1 MIIGCVKEV
10 LNGEGRVAILPQDV
24 RALTEK
30 DHEVLIEASAG
41 KKSGFKDR
49 EYKAFGATT
58 GTHEDV
64 WRGSDLVVKVK
75 QPTKPELRFLY
86 SKQGLILSCFLHL
99 ASPENSLLLEALQKS
114 GTTAIDYGTIQ
125 RDDESTHILAEMSKI
140 AGRIAFF
147 DGAKL
152 LMRHKKIM
160 IGPSSTVAILGLGN
174 AGAATAELVAKAN
187 PKMLYLFDKNPE
199 KFKPL
204 RRFYQQLSLHSLWFV
219 QHDRENPSH
228 EQALAS
234 ILEHTDLLIGAAH
247 IPGERQVKLVPEWMV
262 ENMQPGSVVMD
273 ISIDQGGCFETSRAT
288 SLRKQTFQKHGVAH
302 YCVPNMPGMTPREST
317 PALTRETFPYIRE
330 LAEKGFENAVL
341 ENPALAK
348 GVNIHKGWITHEG
361 LADSIGRMKD
371 YKPLSELL

>member
-10 LNGEGRVAILPQDV
+10 LGGEGRVAILPQDI
-24 RALTEK
+24 RALTAK
-30 DHEVLIEASAG
+30 GHEVLIEASAG
-41 KKSGFKDR
+41 KKSGLKDQ
-49 EYKAFGATT
+49 EYRAFGATT
-58 GTHEDV
+58 SKQEDV

-99 ASPENSLLLEALQKS
+99 ASPANSLLLEALQKS

-125 RDDESTHILAEMSKI
+125 PDDESTPILAEMSKI

-152 LMRHKKIM
+152 LMRHRGIM
-160 IGPSSTVAILGLGN
+160 IGPESTIAILGLGS
-174 AGAATAELVAKAN
+174 AGAATAKLVAKTN

-199 KFKPL
+199 KFEPL
-204 RRFYQQLSLHSLWFV
+204 RHFYQQLSPHDLWFV
-219 QHDRENPSH
+219 RHDRENPSH

-234 ILEHTDLLIGAAH
+234 ILAHTDLLIGAAH
-247 IPGERQVKLVPEWMV
+247 IPGKRQIELVPEWMIK
-262 ENMQPGSVVMD
+262 NMQPGSVVMD
-273 ISIDQGGCFETSRAT
+273 ISIDQGGCFETSRET
-288 SLRKQTFQKHGVAH
+288 SLRKPTFQKHGVEH

-317 PALTRETFPYIRE
+317 PILTRGTFPYIQE
-330 LAEKGFENAVL
+330 LSQKGFENAVL

-348 GVNIHKGWITHEG
+348 GVNTHKGWITHEG

>member
-10 LNGEGRVAILPQDV
+10 LDGEGRVAILPQDV
-24 RALTEK
+24 KTLTEK
-30 DHEVLIEASAG
+30 DHEVLIEASVG

-49 EYKAFGATT
+49 EYKAFGAMT
-58 GTHEDV
+58 GTQEDV

-125 RDDESTHILAEMSKI
+125 PDDESTPILAEMSKI

-174 AGAATAELVAKAN
+174 AGTATAELVAKAN

-199 KFKPL
+199 KFEPL
-204 RRFYQQLSLHSLWFV
+204 RHFYQQLSPHDLWFV
-219 QHDRENPSH
+219 HHDRKNPSR

-247 IPGERQVKLVPEWMV
+247 IPGKRQVKLVPEWMIK
-262 ENMQPGSVVMD
+262 NMQPGSV
-273 ISIDQGGCFETSRAT
+273 
-288 SLRKQTFQKHGVAH
+288 QKHGVVH

-317 PALTRETFPYIRE
+317 PVLTRATFSYIRE
-330 LAEKGFENAVL
+330 LAEKGFKRAVL

-348 GVNIHKGWITHEG
+348 GVNTHKGWITHEG

-371 YKPLSELL
+371 YKPLTELL